1 MKVRLNQTREAPNPL
16 RKIIAVQL
24 LDGVSGWVEVP
35 ENAIHHEAVGTVTLF
50 QSGERWFH
58 YHELIPGT
66 DDVVAEELTPT
77 DALRWVIRY
86 GLPIP
91 EGLKE
96 LAEQTRIR

>member
-1 MKVRLNQTREAPNPL
+1 M
-16 RKIIAVQL
+16 RKIIAVRL
-24 LDGVSGWVEVP
+24 LDGGSGWVEVP

-58 YHELIPGT
+58 YSELVTGAEDII
-66 DDVVAEELTPT
+66 AEELPPT
-77 DALRWVIRY
+77 GALEWVIRY